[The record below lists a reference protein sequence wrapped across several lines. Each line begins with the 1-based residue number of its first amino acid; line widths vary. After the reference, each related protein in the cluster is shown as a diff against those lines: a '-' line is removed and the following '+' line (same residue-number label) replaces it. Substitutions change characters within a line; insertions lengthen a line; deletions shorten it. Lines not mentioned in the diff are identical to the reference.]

1 MARGVEDGGT
11 AEDSLLVDEEAAA
24 AGPSSVQVESQ
35 GWLYDTVHRTITF
48 YSINVFLKYNIE
60 QCVKLE

>member
-24 AGPSSVQVESQ
+24 AGPSVQVESQ